1 MKNQNDVGNV
11 VIEFIG
17 VVVALIIP
25 ITIISNLSILVSRS
39 FIATESASR
48 AASRAFVV
56 SDTEAKARMRAQAT
70 AKVALQDQGVFDK
83 SVSIKIS
90 CTKSPCLS
98 PNSYVTVSV
107 QRQVLLALPAPFGS
121 RKIIVKASSTSVVDE
136 LG

>member
-11 VIEFIG
+11 MIEFIG

-25 ITIISNLSILVSRS
+25 ITIISNSSILVSRS
-39 FIATESASR
+39 YIATESASR

-56 SDTEAKARMRAQAT
+56 SDTEAKARMHAQAA

-83 SVSIKIS
+83 SVAIKIS

-98 PNSYVTVSV
+98 PNGYVTVNI